1 VLAMSSLFPAADS
14 LGRRRRKVAV
24 NDFVLMASTTTLAGI
39 TLASYY
45 KLTAVDYGMS
55 ITVAAG
61 TNATS
66 SVTGGGSIS
75 LHIFGVGDNRQ
86 YAQRRQLC
94 RRRYPRLGGTCGRSQ
109 QYGKR
114 DISGIRPRRR
124 GKCPATRV
132 RRRRSSIIGRTLRAV
147 VINNR

>member
-1 VLAMSSLFPAADS
+1 MSSLFPAADS
-14 LGRRRRKVAV
+14 LGRRRRRVAV

-45 KLTAVDYGMS
+45 KLTALDYGMS

-94 RRRYPRLGGTCGRSQ
+94 RRRYARLGGTCGRSQ

-114 DISGIRPRRR
+114 DISGIRPRRYT
-124 GKCPATRV
+124 GPPP
-132 RRRRSSIIGRTLRAV
+132 AV
-147 VINNR
+147 VNNRADAEGGRHQ